1 MKAYNDPR
9 QIQLRRC
16 EYNLANSG
24 VALIAFGV
32 WELLRAVFYTI
43 LQDVDVT
50 VFIGPQEVK
59 RLVAELGD
67 TALFLMK
74 ALFLFV
80 IVFFLLINLLL
91 RWLIGRA
98 AVKDAQGKK
107 KSPVYIAAS
116 ALLGVGMFIPYI
128 RILIGAANEVT
139 ESTALMNKISS
150 SVFIDLT
157 SGFISL
163 LLVIYAIRTRRLR
176 KQLKKAPDVLLGD
189 DEIFGQSEMI

>member
-50 VFIGPQEVK
+50 VFIGSQEVN

-74 ALFLFV
+74 TVFLFV

-157 SGFISL
+157 SGFILL

-189 DEIFGQSEMI
+189 DEIFGQSEMT

>member
-50 VFIGPQEVK
+50 VFIGSQEVN

-74 ALFLFV
+74 TVFLFV

-157 SGFISL
+157 SGFILL

-189 DEIFGQSEMI
+189 DDIFGQSEMI

>member
-50 VFIGPQEVK
+50 VFIGSQEVN

-74 ALFLFV
+74 TVFLFV

-157 SGFISL
+157 SGFILL

-176 KQLKKAPDVLLGD
+176 KQLKEAPDVLLGD

>member
-50 VFIGPQEVK
+50 VFIGPQEVN

-67 TALFLMK
+67 TAFFLMK
-74 ALFLFV
+74 AVFLFV

-157 SGFISL
+157 SGFILL

-176 KQLKKAPDVLLGD
+176 KQLKEATDVLLGD

>member
-32 WELLRAVFYTI
+32 WELLRAVFYMI

-50 VFIGPQEVK
+50 VFIGPQEVN

-67 TALFLMK
+67 TGIFLMK
-74 ALFLFV
+74 AVFLFV

-107 KSPVYIAAS
+107 KSPVYITAA
-116 ALLGVGMFIPYI
+116 ALLGVGMFISYI

-139 ESTALMNKISS
+139 ESTALMNKIYS

-157 SGFISL
+157 SGFIFL

-176 KQLKKAPDVLLGD
+176 KQLKEAPDVLLGD